1 MQRELAVVGRVRTAI
16 GTWGKNKV
24 DRMTVTIGRGTTSQ
38 QRRESAAER
47 LSAMSAALEAFDA
60 DLAARPPGSTGVLDL
75 YGLRRVA
82 RALLPLAL
90 DDPTFDVTASVG
102 STGAAVR
109 VHHAEGSGPTA
120 RLILESG
127 PKHARTDE
135 REPAVEPPQAGASP
149 PSPVAWE
156 LAELLRRGWG
166 RGQVAQGEQAPR

>member
-1 MQRELAVVGRVRTAI
+1 
-16 GTWGKNKV
+16 
-24 DRMTVTIGRGTTSQ
+24 
-38 QRRESAAER
+38 
-47 LSAMSAALEAFDA
+47 MSVALEAFDA

-90 DDPTFDVTASVG
+90 DDPTFDVTATVG

-109 VHHAEGSGPTA
+109 VHHAEGSGPTV

-135 REPAVEPPQAGASP
+135 PPPIVEEPPAGGP

-156 LAELLRRGWG
+156 LAELLRRGRG
-166 RGQVAQGEQAPR
+166 RGQVDRGEQAPR